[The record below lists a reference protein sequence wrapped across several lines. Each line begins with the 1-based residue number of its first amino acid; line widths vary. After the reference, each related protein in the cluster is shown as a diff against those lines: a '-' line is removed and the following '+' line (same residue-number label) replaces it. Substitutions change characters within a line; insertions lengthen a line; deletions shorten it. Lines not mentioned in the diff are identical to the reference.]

1 VKLKELR
8 TTLTSQIA
16 ENMDVAEVTEMV
28 KQRCREAS
36 LPDVDVVRTIWDAI
50 MDAVQWSGKNQQQ
63 NSNLA
68 LHQVKTWGK
77 LLGTFCT
84 TAKLEMDLM
93 YKIQIHCYED
103 AKLMKLFPEIVRAL
117 YDQDVLAE
125 DTVLIWFRKG
135 TNPKGRYVFQTRM
148 FGYLFGVVIPQLS
161 MPVHI

>member
-68 LHQVKTWGK
+68 LHQVCSSPQKPSWLRVTVV
-77 LLGTFCT
+77 
-84 TAKLEMDLM
+84 E
-93 YKIQIHCYED
+93 
-103 AKLMKLFPEIVRAL
+103 VR
-117 YDQDVLAE
+117 
-125 DTVLIWFRKG
+125 
-135 TNPKGRYVFQTRM
+135 TN
-148 FGYLFGVVIPQLS
+148 VIPE
-161 MPVHI
+161 

>member
-1 VKLKELR
+1 VEYNTKKVFEVKLKELR

-68 LHQVKTWGK
+68 LRQVCSSPQKSSWLRVTVV
-77 LLGTFCT
+77 
-84 TAKLEMDLM
+84 E
-93 YKIQIHCYED
+93 
-103 AKLMKLFPEIVRAL
+103 VR
-117 YDQDVLAE
+117 
-125 DTVLIWFRKG
+125 
-135 TNPKGRYVFQTRM
+135 TN
-148 FGYLFGVVIPQLS
+148 VIPD
-161 MPVHI
+161 